1 LTCPGQQTVRPAWRS
16 LIPKYEKPK
25 TGYRIFQELHKSR
38 ASLVEVAAWNQES
51 RPDVVTAHPSHAVS
65 VTKAGFRLHLDSR
78 LLLLWETESPMSTQT
93 LPIERKLTKYF
104 RAPDQEFGDAL
115 KIAMR
120 FTVNTDAARIFQAL
134 TKPEYLETWVSLPG
148 DDGSSYLAAWRDE
161 EGFRLDHYRGG
172 RRDLIIRG
180 TYRICRRR
188 KMLFTWTMTGDRLAH
203 ESLVYVRLHGNFT
216 STIVELHH
224 RGISSMS
231 DYSWQKE
238 MWRNSI
244 DRLVRLFPGQ
254 MS

>member
-1 LTCPGQQTVRPAWRS
+1 
-16 LIPKYEKPK
+16 
-25 TGYRIFQELHKSR
+25 
-38 ASLVEVAAWNQES
+38 
-51 RPDVVTAHPSHAVS
+51 
-65 VTKAGFRLHLDSR
+65 
-78 LLLLWETESPMSTQT
+78 LLWETESPMSTQT

-104 RAPDQEFGDAL
+104 RAPDHKFGDAL

-134 TKPEYLETWVSLPG
+134 TKGEYLETWVSLPG
-148 DDGSSYLAAWRDE
+148 DDASSYLACWRDE

-188 KMLFTWTMTGDRLAH
+188 KMLFTWAMSGDRVAP

-216 STIVELHH
+216 STIVELHQ

-231 DYSWQKE
+231 DYSWQQE

-244 DRLVRLFPGQ
+244 DRLVRLFPG
-254 MS
+254 SIS